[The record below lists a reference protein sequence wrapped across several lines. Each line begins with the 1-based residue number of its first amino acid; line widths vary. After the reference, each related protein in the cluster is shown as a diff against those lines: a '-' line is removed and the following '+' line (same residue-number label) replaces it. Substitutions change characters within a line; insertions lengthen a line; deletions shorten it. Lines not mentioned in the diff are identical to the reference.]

1 MVPILLLTGFLGS
14 GKTTLLN
21 HLLDNRPNA
30 GPFAEKAGKLALIVN
45 EFGDV
50 GIDGDLLP
58 DEMTRQ
64 IEIKGGCICCRLDED
79 LVKTLTEL
87 VETQPDLSAI
97 IIETTGI
104 AEPLPVSWTL
114 AGDSLKD
121 KFRLAAVIT
130 VVDALEHEKHRPMS
144 ASVDAQV
151 EYADLLAIAKL
162 DMVDQAVDEALEET
176 LRELNEVAPIVRG
189 QGSKLAENLWRSL
202 DDPSFECVDREKTSD
217 NAGARD
223 SSHAFQS
230 VVVSIDSVLDFEI
243 LSEELEELPASYIR
257 IKGIARVIDGASGNT
272 DTRLIAFH
280 RVGARVS
287 SEPLNKAGS
296 PDAVPLTRLVAIGHA
311 VDGAVL
317 EACIAASV
325 LPEGR

>member
-21 HLLDNRPNA
+21 HLLDNRPSA
-30 GPFAEKAGKLALIVN
+30 GPFSEKAGKLALIVN

-87 VETQPDLSAI
+87 VETQSDLSAI

-162 DMVDQAVDEALEET
+162 DMVDQATDEALEVL

-189 QGSKLAENLWRSL
+189 QGRILAENLWRSL
-202 DDPSFECVDREKTSD
+202 DDPSFECLDREKTSD
-217 NAGARD
+217 SVGTSD

-257 IKGIARVIDGASGNT
+257 IKGIARVIDGTSGNS

-287 SEPLNKAGS
+287 SEPLSKTGS
-296 PDAVPLTRLVAIGHA
+296 SGSTPLTRLVAIGHG
-311 VDGAVL
+311 VDGPVL

-325 LPEGR
+325 LP